1 MPLTAGFVDRGEGF
15 CTSLSGIKIDVEN
28 EGLVLLAAWLQ
39 LAGLLTLLLVVL
51 VRRRPR

>member
-1 MPLTAGFVDRGEGF
+1 MPRRTGFVERRQGF
-15 CTSLSGIKIDVEN
+15 CLRRQGIKIDVEN

-39 LAGLLTLLLVVL
+39 LAGLLTLLLVLL